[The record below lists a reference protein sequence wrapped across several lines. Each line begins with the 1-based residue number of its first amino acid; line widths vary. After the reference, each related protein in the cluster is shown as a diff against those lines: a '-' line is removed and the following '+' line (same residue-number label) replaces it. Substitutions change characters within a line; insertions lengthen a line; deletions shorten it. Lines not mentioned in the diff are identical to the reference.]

1 MSSSTTAELS
11 QKFSIT
17 VMERTTVDELAH
29 IQAIWPR
36 FEQLVRFRGRKMY
49 SRIDVRLNTY
59 TVCTPLKD
67 RDRPDSLG
75 FAARHIGRRWYLRGR
90 IGTLPRS
97 TSESAG
103 GMAELE
109 AATLGDDARPPVEF
123 YGRRDQI
130 DLWLLIRP

>member
-36 FEQLVRFRGRKMY
+36 FEQLVGLRGRKMY

-75 FAARHIGRRWYLRGR
+75 FAARHMGRRLVPARSDRNPPQIYER
-90 IGTLPRS
+90 IGGRDGR
-97 TSESAG
+97 ARG
-103 GMAELE
+103 G
-109 AATLGDDARPPVEF
+109 DA
-123 YGRRDQI
+123 GRRRSATRRV
-130 DLWLLIRP
+130 LR

>member
-17 VMERTTVDELAH
+17 VMGRTTVDELAH

-36 FEQLVRFRGRKMY
+36 FEQLVGLRGRMMY
-49 SRIDVRLNTY
+49 SGIDVRLNTY

-75 FAARHIGRRWYLRGR
+75 FAARHIGRRLV
-90 IGTLPRS
+90 PARS
-97 TSESAG
+97 DRNPPQIYERMRAG
-103 GMAELE
+103 W
-109 AATLGDDARPPVEF
+109 
-123 YGRRDQI
+123 QS
-130 DLWLLIRP
+130 

>member
-36 FEQLVRFRGRKMY
+36 FEQLVGLRGRKMY

-75 FAARHIGRRWYLRGR
+75 FCSLGTLAGGWYLRGR
-90 IGTLPRS
+90 VGTLPRS

-109 AATLGDDARPPVEF
+109 AETLGDDARPPVEF
-123 YGRRDQI
+123 YGSATRSTSGC
-130 DLWLLIRP
+130 